1 MNGFSFRRIGQE
13 ARILGP
19 LNLLAPL
26 IVAAIYLGF
35 TIIVGYATLHTSG
48 DLSFAHFQAARGM
61 LALLENGLPLI
72 GGLLA
77 AFVIG
82 ADPAIELHLAAATS
96 YRATAGLRLAII
108 IAWTALC
115 TGSAALIITAAGYWL
130 AFLQALSPWE
140 SILLWLAPLLW
151 FIGAGAAL
159 ALLLRNR
166 AASGALLG
174 LLWIAQFLL
183 KPQFLQNE
191 ALERVYLFLTEEAG
205 VPSYWLANRLIL
217 LAIALALLGLTMLLL
232 GRSESLLG
240 GEH

>member
-1 MNGFSFRRIGQE
+1 MNSAFLRRIGQE
-13 ARILGP
+13 LRILGA

-35 TIIVGYATLHTSG
+35 SLIVGYATLHNSG
-48 DLSFAHFQAARGM
+48 SPADARFQAARGL

-77 AFVIG
+77 AFVVG
-82 ADPAIELHLAAATS
+82 SDPAIELHLAAATP
-96 YRATAGLRLAII
+96 YRFTAGLRLALII
-108 IAWTALC
+108 LWTTLC
-115 TGSAALIITAAGYWL
+115 TGGAALVITAAGYWL
-130 AFLQALSPWE
+130 AILQSLSIGE

-151 FIGAGAAL
+151 FIGAGATL
-159 ALLLRNR
+159 ALLLRSR

-174 LLWIAQFLL
+174 MVWIAQFIF
-183 KPQFLQNE
+183 KPQFLQNGV
-191 ALERVYLFLTEEAG
+191 LERVYLFLTEEAG